1 MYASRLSLLLK
12 YNVGMTV
19 FIFTLSLFS
28 AAGKC
33 RLENTTACPTKV
45 QVDIIFNHYG
55 PTVFLSPIIYL
66 DELSQS
72 SLPIVCPR
80 YNSNSVNWQ
89 RNLTS
94 NEAMIEIKQPAG
106 EQYLGNLTMKKNDVG
121 NNEQ

>member
-1 MYASRLSLLLK
+1 MHEWVL
-12 YNVGMTV
+12 
-19 FIFTLSLFS
+19 
-28 AAGKC
+28 
-33 RLENTTACPTKV
+33 
-45 QVDIIFNHYG
+45 IIFNHFG
-55 PTVFLSPIIYL
+55 PTVSLSPMIYW